1 MTPRTL
7 GEYLKSPW
15 TRIGL
20 FMFAAL
26 TVGFVYLNAQTP
38 CVAPQEA
45 PTTPIPY
52 MVSYANLENL
62 GPFARKDPVTLQL
75 IRELAR
81 AGMADAEFQAA
92 EFGGSLHLRRADQ
105 IIHLPADVMVETFN
119 ALVTCAD
126 PNNCPTTPNHTLSR
140 WEATILVDDEGI
152 VWLGNLATDD
162 VEAFPFLACQKVKRL
177 ALP

>member
-15 TRIGL
+15 TPIGL

-26 TVGFVYLNAQTP
+26 AGAFIHLNARTP
-38 CVAPQEA
+38 CVAPQAA

-52 MVSYANLENL
+52 MVSYANVEN
-62 GPFARKDPVTLQL
+62 PDAYAPKDPMTLEL
-75 IRELAR
+75 IRQRAR
-81 AGMADAEFQAA
+81 AGMADAEFQVA
-92 EFGGSLHLRRADQ
+92 ELGGSLHLRKADQ

-126 PNNCPTTPNHTLSR
+126 PNNCPMTPAHTLSR
-140 WEATILVDDEGI
+140 GEATILIDDEGT
-152 VWLGNLATDD
+152 VWLGNLETDD
-162 VEAFPFLACQKVKRL
+162 LDAFSFLACQKVKRL
-177 ALP
+177 AMP